1 MIEALPLPRRRFLA
15 LALLAV
21 VLLVLW
27 MGLIAPVAGG
37 LLQALSGRMQA
48 QRLLEAHQGEI
59 DGEGAWRDAYRKVT
73 STTGANVVMRDKN
86 ANLAA
91 AKFQTEI
98 KQSLEQ
104 YKASIG
110 SIQALPLA
118 REQDVQRSTV
128 RASFTIPVKNLE
140 ILLIAL
146 ERKSP
151 AVFLDNLVITSP
163 PGGKAET
170 DQTPLSIQC
179 DFVSYIVA
187 EPA

>member
-15 LALLAV
+15 LALLAGL
-21 VLLVLW
+21 LLVLW
-27 MGLIAPVAGG
+27 MALVAPVTGA
-37 LLQALSGRMQA
+37 LHQALSGKVQA
-48 QRLLEAHQGEI
+48 QRLLEAHQREI
-59 DGEGAWRDAYRKVT
+59 EGEGAWQDAYRKVT
-73 STTGANVVMRDKN
+73 STTGANIVMRDKN

-110 SIQALPLA
+110 SIQALPLTK
-118 REQDVQRSTV
+118 EQDVQRATV

-170 DQTPLSIQC
+170 DQAPLSIQC
-179 DFVSYIVA
+179 DFISYILA